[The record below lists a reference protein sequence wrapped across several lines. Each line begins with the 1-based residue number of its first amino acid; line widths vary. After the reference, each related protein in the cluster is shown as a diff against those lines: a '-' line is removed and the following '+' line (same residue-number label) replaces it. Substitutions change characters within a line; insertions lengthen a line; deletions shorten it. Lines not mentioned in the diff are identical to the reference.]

1 VVLPR
6 AGLST
11 LSADYARAQALVT
24 PRFSSIPSFV
34 VMFVTPLDTVLKVL
48 VIAALFAAAFGVA
61 RLSAL
66 IARKLLAWHDRLHR
80 DAALDVAGRLAEIK
94 RRETTV
100 AMIRAGIALGA
111 FLVAALLAVAQF
123 AGGVDRLATLAG
135 ASFAVLVA
143 GFAAQRLLADVIA
156 GLSMFTE
163 RWYSVGDTI
172 VVAGGGLDV
181 QGVVEDMTLR
191 RTKLRSLNGEVV
203 HVHNS
208 QIPAVRVLPSGVKE
222 LAIEFFAKDK
232 SETEALVHA
241 VASMLPQGP
250 TTFVRRPWIEDLDDV
265 SESLV
270 RVRLRVTVA
279 PGSEWLAENFL
290 LDLLK
295 ERAGHLIVH
304 GPVALAVD
312 EGAARSFARAAG
324 AARTAA

>member
-1 VVLPR
+1 ML
-6 AGLST
+6 
-11 LSADYARAQALVT
+11 
-24 PRFSSIPSFV
+24 
-34 VMFVTPLDTVLKVL
+34 VTPLDTVAKVL

-66 IARKLLAWHDRLHR
+66 IARKLLAWHDGLHR
-80 DAALDVAGRLAEIK
+80 NAALDVAGRLAEIK

-111 FLVAALLAVAQF
+111 FLIAALLAVAQF
-123 AGGVDRLATLAG
+123 AGGLDRLTTLAG

-156 GLSMFTE
+156 GLSMFSE

-208 QIPAVRVLPSGVKE
+208 EIPAVRVLPSGVKE
-222 LAIEFFAKDK
+222 LAIEFFAKEKAD
-232 SETEALVHA
+232 TEAVVHA
-241 VASMLPQGP
+241 IAGMLPQGP
-250 TTFVRRPWIEDLDDV
+250 TTFVRRPWIEELDDV
-265 SESLV
+265 SDSLV

-279 PGSEWLAENFL
+279 PGREWLAENFL
-290 LDLLK
+290 VDLLK
-295 ERAGHLIVH
+295 ERAGHLLVH
-304 GPVALAVD
+304 GPVVLAID

-324 AARTAA
+324 AARSAA

>member
-1 VVLPR
+1 MTRVPQSLP
-6 AGLST
+6 
-11 LSADYARAQALVT
+11 
-24 PRFSSIPSFV
+24 SIV
-34 VMFVTPLDTVLKVL
+34 DMFVTPLDTVAKVL
-48 VIAALFAAAFGVA
+48 VIAALFAAAFVVA

-66 IARKLLAWHDRLHR
+66 IARKLLVWHDRLHR
-80 DAALDVAGRLAEIK
+80 DAALDVAGRFAEIK

-123 AGGVDRLATLAG
+123 AGGLDRLTTLAG

-156 GLSMFTE
+156 GLSMFSE

-208 QIPAVRVLPSGVKE
+208 EIPAVRVLPSGVKE
-222 LAIEFFAKDK
+222 LAIEFFAKEK
-232 SETEALVHA
+232 EETEAVVNGIA
-241 VASMLPQGP
+241 AMLPQGP
-250 TTFVRRPWIEDLDDV
+250 TTFVRRPWIQDLDDV
-265 SESLV
+265 SDSLV

-279 PGSEWLAENFL
+279 PGREWLAENFL
-290 LDLLK
+290 VDLLK
-295 ERAGHLIVH
+295 ERAGHLLVH
-304 GPVALAVD
+304 GPVTLAID

-324 AARTAA
+324 AARSIA

>member
-1 VVLPR
+1 ML
-6 AGLST
+6 
-11 LSADYARAQALVT
+11 
-24 PRFSSIPSFV
+24 
-34 VMFVTPLDTVLKVL
+34 VTPLDTVANVL
-48 VIAALFAAAFGVA
+48 VIAALFVAAFVVA

-66 IARKLLAWHDRLHR
+66 IARKLLAWHDRLNR
-80 DAALDVAGRLAEIK
+80 NAALDVAGRLAEIK

-111 FLVAALLAVAQF
+111 FLLAALLAVAQF
-123 AGGVDRLATLAG
+123 AGGLDRLTTLAG

-156 GLSMFTE
+156 GLSMFSE

-208 QIPAVRVLPSGVKE
+208 EIPAVRVLPSGVKE
-222 LAIEFFAKDK
+222 LTIEFFAREKE
-232 SETEALVHA
+232 ETEAV
-241 VASMLPQGP
+241 VNSIASMLPQGP
-250 TTFVRRPWIEDLDDV
+250 TTFVRRPWIEDLEDV
-265 SESLV
+265 SDSLV

-279 PGSEWLAENFL
+279 PGREWLAENFL
-290 LDLLK
+290 VDLLK
-295 ERAGHLIVH
+295 ERAGHLLVH
-304 GPVALAVD
+304 GPVTLAID

-324 AARTAA
+324 AARSAA